1 VTRPL
6 LALLLAAPLV
16 GAAIPEPVANEKL
29 AFWDQ
34 QRKGTNGGGGSDAD
48 AWFRAASEVGIEYV
62 RLSPANWKGEGRD
75 FLLGSAD
82 RFEGIPAAD
91 LRRLVDVLDI
101 AEGHGVKVVVTMF
114 SLPGARNRQH
124 NGYEFDYRLWNDDHY
139 QEQAAAFWQELAG
152 HLRAH
157 PAVVGYNPLNEPHPA
172 REHGFEGGGEG
183 FAAWLRD
190 NEGGPADLNRF
201 NDRVVRAIRSVDAE
215 TPIMLDGW
223 FHASPEGLSHLELVD
238 DPAVLYSFHFYDPW
252 SFTTFRVNKGRY
264 AFPERMPGEDSEGT
278 VAWTPDDFGRR
289 LRPVAEWARR
299 LEVPASRIVAAEF
312 GCDRRVPGAREYLA
326 QLVAQLNGQGWHWAF
341 YSFRA
346 PDWDGLDYE
355 LGTEKLGWKYW
366 QEREKGA
373 DHESLIDRRDN
384 PLWEVLRREFV
395 GGSQ

>member
-1 VTRPL
+1 
-6 LALLLAAPLV
+6 
-16 GAAIPEPVANEKL
+16 
-29 AFWDQ
+29 
-34 QRKGTNGGGGSDAD
+34 
-48 AWFRAASEVGIEYV
+48 
-62 RLSPANWKGEGRD
+62 
-75 FLLGSAD
+75 
-82 RFEGIPAAD
+82 
-91 LRRLVDVLDI
+91 
-101 AEGHGVKVVVTMF
+101 
-114 SLPGARNRQH
+114 
-124 NGYEFDYRLWNDDHY
+124 
-139 QEQAAAFWQELAG
+139 
-152 HLRAH
+152 
-157 PAVVGYNPLNEPHPA
+157 VGYNPLNEPHPA